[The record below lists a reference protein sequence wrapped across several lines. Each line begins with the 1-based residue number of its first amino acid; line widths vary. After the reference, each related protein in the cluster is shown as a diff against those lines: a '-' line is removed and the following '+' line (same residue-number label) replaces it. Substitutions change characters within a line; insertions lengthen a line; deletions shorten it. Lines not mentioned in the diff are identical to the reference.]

1 MAENVFEAVK
11 QSVSTREAAAFY
23 GIEVKRNGMACCPFH
38 DDKNPSMKVDQR
50 FHCFG
55 CGEDGDVIDF
65 TAKLFDLSPKEAAE
79 KLAQDFGLIYDSQA
93 PPRRRYV
100 RQKNEAQKFREDRQ
114 RCYRVLSDYYYLLKK
129 WEADR
134 SPRTP
139 EEEPHPRFVE
149 AIQKKTYVEYLL
161 DLFLYESEE
170 EQKAWIAEH
179 TAEIT
184 HLERRLKIMAENKP
198 TNRERLREITDG
210 IEQGIK
216 ELFESEKY
224 MRYLSV
230 MSRFHRYSVN
240 NTMLIYMQKP
250 DATLVA
256 GYNKWKD
263 QFERHVK
270 KGEHG
275 ITIIAPTPYKKKIE
289 EQKLDPDTKAPILD
303 KDGKIVTEEKEIEI
317 PMFRPVKVF
326 DVSQTDGKPLPELA
340 SSLSG
345 NVPNYEAFMEAL
357 RRSAPVPITFEAMA
371 ADTDGYFSADH
382 QKIAIRQGM
391 SEVQTVSATVH
402 EIAHSKLHNQK
413 KIQIAN
419 DEQYQEIELFEK
431 PGLFS
436 NGRIARDDLPEGVY
450 CYDLR
455 GSDDDPGDPVSVEEK
470 VMVNHAASVLLTEP
484 LELPE
489 TGYLMLTEEEGLNFT
504 GGFSTLAQFLQEQRK
519 DRHTE
524 EVEAESISYAV
535 CKYFGIETGE
545 NSFGYIASWSQG
557 KELKELRASL
567 ETINKTSGTLI
578 SDIERHYKE
587 ICKERGIDP
596 NAKAEPETAPIEQA
610 ADAVKVSDRQ
620 PTGTLTYY
628 AAECMEFPNLGEYHD
643 NLSLEEAI
651 RIYQVIPA
659 ERMNGI
665 KGIGFE
671 LKDGSDYEGPFPILT
686 GQTIDLDTIQAIDYY
701 RDNPLVQ
708 KAVKELAAAMP
719 EMEVLGADA
728 NQQEA
733 LFLID
738 DATYLH
744 IQLCDSGWDYT
755 MYDKETMKELDGG
768 QLDMPELSRMK
779 AVFQICDDNDLDST
793 SLRHAP
799 LSMIETLQEAA
810 YQQMQAEAS
819 QMTASAQLP
828 EAQERALDE
837 YPMPDEQVSTPDM
850 QEYGYTYDGMIPVT
864 RERALELDA
873 AGLTVYVLHED
884 NTESMVFDPQEIMD
898 HGGLFGVDREE
909 WEKSPQFHEKVME
922 RQEHQQEREQ
932 AFLSQNRDCFAIY
945 QVSRDDPQNVRF
957 MNLDWLK
964 SHDISIDRSNYDL
977 IYTAPLRESG
987 TVPEQLEKLYE
998 QFNLQKPADFHS
1010 PSMSVSDIVAIKQDG
1025 KVSCHYCDSVGFTQI
1040 PGFLPENPL
1049 KNAEMAV
1056 EDDYG
1061 MIDGIINNG
1070 AKEPTVAELEQQAR
1084 SGQPISL
1091 MDLAAA
1097 AHREER
1103 EKKKSV
1109 MEQLKSQ
1116 PKAEHKKIAPKKSAE
1131 REI

>member
-1 MAENVFEAVK
+1 
-11 QSVSTREAAAFY
+11 
-23 GIEVKRNGMACCPFH
+23 
-38 DDKNPSMKVDQR
+38 
-50 FHCFG
+50 
-55 CGEDGDVIDF
+55 
-65 TAKLFDLSPKEAAE
+65 
-79 KLAQDFGLIYDSQA
+79 
-93 PPRRRYV
+93 
-100 RQKNEAQKFREDRQ
+100 
-114 RCYRVLSDYYYLLKK
+114 
-129 WEADR
+129 
-134 SPRTP
+134 
-139 EEEPHPRFVE
+139 
-149 AIQKKTYVEYLL
+149 
-161 DLFLYESEE
+161 
-170 EQKAWIAEH
+170 
-179 TAEIT
+179 
-184 HLERRLKIMAENKP
+184 MAENKP

-345 NVPNYEAFMEAL
+345 NVPNYEVFMEAL

-419 DEQYQEIELFEK
+419 DEQYQEIELFDK

-436 NGRIARDDLPEGVY
+436 NGRIVRDNLPEGVY

-455 GSDDDPGDPVSVEEK
+455 GSDYDPGEPVCVEEQ
-470 VMVNHAASVLLTEP
+470 VVVNHAGSVLLTEP
-484 LELPE
+484 LELAE
-489 TGYLMLTEEEGLNFT
+489 NGRLMLTEEEGLNFV
-504 GGFSTLAQFLQEQRK
+504 GGFSTLAQFLQEQKK

-596 NAKAEPETAPIEQA
+596 NAKKEPEMAVL
-610 ADAVKVSDRQ
+610 DA
-620 PTGTLTYY
+620 
-628 AAECMEFPNLGEYHD
+628 E
-643 NLSLEEAI
+643 
-651 RIYQVIPA
+651 
-659 ERMNGI
+659 
-665 KGIGFE
+665 
-671 LKDGSDYEGPFPILT
+671 
-686 GQTIDLDTIQAIDYY
+686 
-701 RDNPLVQ
+701 
-708 KAVKELAAAMP
+708 
-719 EMEVLGADA
+719 A

-744 IQLCDSGWDYT
+744 IQPCDSGWDYT
-755 MYDKETMKELDGG
+755 LYDAASMKELDGG
-768 QLDMPELSRMK
+768 QLDMPELSCMK
-779 AVFQICDDNDLDST
+779 AVLQICDDNDLDST
-793 SLRHAP
+793 SLRRAP
-799 LSMIETLQEAA
+799 LSMVETLQEAA
-810 YQQMQAEAS
+810 YEQMQAEAS
-819 QMTASAQLP
+819 QVTASAQLP
-828 EAQERALDE
+828 EAQEQALDE

-850 QEYGYTYDGMIPVT
+850 QEYGYSYDGMFPVT

-898 HGGLFGVDREE
+898 HGGLFGVDHEE

-945 QVSRDDPQNVRF
+945 QVSSDDPQNVRF

-987 TVPEQLEKLYE
+987 TVPEQLEKLYQ
-998 QFNLQKPADFHS
+998 QFNLEKPVDFHS
-1010 PSMSVSDIVAIKQDG
+1010 PSMSVSDIVAIRQDG

-1049 KNAEMAV
+1049 KNAEMML

-1109 MEQLKSQ
+1109 MEQLKGQ
-1116 PKAEHKKIAPKKSAE
+1116 PKTEHKKTAPKKSAE

>member
-55 CGEDGDVIDF
+55 CGADGDVIDF

-100 RQKNEAQKFREDRQ
+100 RQKTEAQKFREDRQ
-114 RCYRVLSDYYYLLKK
+114 QCYRVLSDYYYLLKK
-129 WEADR
+129 WEADH

-139 EEEPHPRFVE
+139 EEKPHPRFVE
-149 AIQKKTYVEYLL
+149 AIHKKIYVEYLL

-357 RRSAPVPITFEAMA
+357 RRSAPMPITFEAMA

-419 DEQYQEIELFEK
+419 DEQYQEIELFDK

-436 NGRIARDDLPEGVY
+436 NGRIVRDNLPEGVY

-455 GSDDDPGDPVSVEEK
+455 GSDYDPGEPVCVEER
-470 VMVNHAASVLLTEP
+470 VVVNHAGSVLLTDP
-484 LELPE
+484 LELAE
-489 TGYLMLTEEEGLNFT
+489 NGRLMLTEEEGLNFV
-504 GGFSTLAQFLQEQRK
+504 GGFSTLAQFLQEQKK

-596 NAKAEPETAPIEQA
+596 NAKKEPEMAVL
-610 ADAVKVSDRQ
+610 DA
-620 PTGTLTYY
+620 
-628 AAECMEFPNLGEYHD
+628 E
-643 NLSLEEAI
+643 
-651 RIYQVIPA
+651 
-659 ERMNGI
+659 
-665 KGIGFE
+665 
-671 LKDGSDYEGPFPILT
+671 
-686 GQTIDLDTIQAIDYY
+686 
-701 RDNPLVQ
+701 
-708 KAVKELAAAMP
+708 
-719 EMEVLGADA
+719 A

-744 IQLCDSGWDYT
+744 IQPCDSGWDYT
-755 MYDKETMKELDGG
+755 LYDAASMKELDGG

-779 AVFQICDDNDLDST
+779 AVLQICDDNDLDST

-810 YQQMQAEAS
+810 YQQMQAEVGQMAAS
-819 QMTASAQLP
+819 SQLP
-828 EAQERALDE
+828 EAQEQALDE

-850 QEYGYTYDGMIPVT
+850 QKYGYSYDGMLPVT

-884 NTESMVFDPQEIMD
+884 NTESMVFDPQEIME

-932 AFLSQNRDCFAIY
+932 AFLSQNRNCFAIY
-945 QVSRDDPQNVRF
+945 QVSRNDPQNVRF
-957 MNLDWLK
+957 MNLDWLE
-964 SHDISIDRSNYDL
+964 SHDVSVDRSNYDL
-977 IYTAPLRESG
+977 IYTAPLSESG
-987 TVPEQLEKLYE
+987 TVPEQLEKLYQ
-998 QFNLQKPADFHS
+998 QFNLEKPVDFHS

-1049 KNAEMAV
+1049 KNAEMAL

-1091 MDLAAA
+1091 MELAAA
-1097 AHREER
+1097 THREER

-1109 MEQLKSQ
+1109 MEQLKGQ
-1116 PKAEHKKIAPKKSAE
+1116 PKTEHKKTAPKKSAE

>member
-11 QSVSTREAAAFY
+11 QSVSTRDAAAFY

-55 CGEDGDVIDF
+55 CGADGDVIDF

-100 RQKNEAQKFREDRQ
+100 RQKTEAQKFREDRQ

-129 WEADR
+129 WEADN

-161 DLFLYESEE
+161 NLFLYESEE

-184 HLERRLKIMAENKP
+184 YLERRLKIMAENKP

-270 KGEHG
+270 KGAHG

-289 EQKLDPDTKAPILD
+289 EQKLDTDTKAPILD
-303 KDGKIVTEEKEIEI
+303 KDGRIVTEEKEIEI

-357 RRSAPVPITFEAMA
+357 RRSAPVSITFEAMA

-391 SEVQTVSATVH
+391 SEVQTVSVTVH

-419 DEQYQEIELFEK
+419 DEKYQEIELFDK

-436 NGRIARDDLPEGVY
+436 NGRIARDNLPEGVY

-455 GSDDDPGDPVSVEEK
+455 GSDYDPGDPVCVEER
-470 VMVNHAASVLLTEP
+470 VVVNHVGSVLLTEP
-484 LELPE
+484 LELTE
-489 TGYLMLTEEEGLNFT
+489 DGRLMLTEEKGLNFT
-504 GGFSTLAQFLQEQRK
+504 GGFSTLSQFLQEQKK

-578 SDIERHYKE
+578 SDIEHHYKE
-587 ICKERGIDP
+587 ICKERGIAP
-596 NAKAEPETAPIEQA
+596 NAKKEPEMAVL
-610 ADAVKVSDRQ
+610 DA
-620 PTGTLTYY
+620 
-628 AAECMEFPNLGEYHD
+628 E
-643 NLSLEEAI
+643 
-651 RIYQVIPA
+651 
-659 ERMNGI
+659 
-665 KGIGFE
+665 
-671 LKDGSDYEGPFPILT
+671 
-686 GQTIDLDTIQAIDYY
+686 
-701 RDNPLVQ
+701 
-708 KAVKELAAAMP
+708 
-719 EMEVLGADA
+719 A

-738 DATYLH
+738 DTTYLH
-744 IQLCDSGWDYT
+744 IQPCDSGWDYT
-755 MYDKETMKELDGG
+755 LYDAASMKELDGG

-779 AVFQICDDNDLDST
+779 AVLQICDDNDLDRDSVKY
-793 SLRHAP
+793 AP

-819 QMTASAQLP
+819 QMTASSQLP
-828 EAQERALDE
+828 EAQEQALDE
-837 YPMPDEQVSTPDM
+837 YPTPDEQVSTPDM
-850 QEYGYTYDGMIPVT
+850 QKYGYSYDGMLPVT

-909 WEKSPQFHEKVME
+909 WEKSPQFHEKVTE

-945 QVSRDDPQNVRF
+945 QVTRDDPQNVRF
-957 MNLDWLK
+957 MNLDWLE
-964 SHDISIDRSNYDL
+964 SHDVSVDRSNYDL
-977 IYTAPLRESG
+977 IYTAPLSESG
-987 TVPEQLEKLYE
+987 TVPEQLEKLYQ
-998 QFNLQKPADFHS
+998 QFNLEKPVDFHS

-1070 AKEPTVAELEQQAR
+1070 TKEPTVAELEQQAR

-1097 AHREER
+1097 THREER

-1109 MEQLKSQ
+1109 VNQLKSQ
-1116 PKAEHKKIAPKKSAE
+1116 PKAEHKKTAQKKSAE

>member
-55 CGEDGDVIDF
+55 CGADGDVIDF

-100 RQKNEAQKFREDRQ
+100 RQKTEAQKFREDRQ
-114 RCYRVLSDYYYLLKK
+114 QCYRVLSDYYYLLKK
-129 WEADR
+129 WEADH

-139 EEEPHPRFVE
+139 EEKPHPRFVE
-149 AIQKKTYVEYLL
+149 AIHKKIYVEYLL

-326 DVSQTDGKPLPELA
+326 DVSQTDGKPLPELV

-357 RRSAPVPITFEAMA
+357 RRSAPMPITFEAMA
-371 ADTDGYFSADH
+371 ADTDGYFSANH

-419 DEQYQEIELFEK
+419 DEQYQEIELFDK

-436 NGRIARDDLPEGVY
+436 NGRIVRDNLPEGVY

-455 GSDDDPGDPVSVEEK
+455 GSDYDPGEPVCVEER
-470 VMVNHAASVLLTEP
+470 VVVNHAGSVLLTDP
-484 LELPE
+484 LELAE
-489 TGYLMLTEEEGLNFT
+489 NGRLMLTEEEGLNFV
-504 GGFSTLAQFLQEQRK
+504 GGFSTLAQFLQEQKK

-596 NAKAEPETAPIEQA
+596 NAKKEPEMAVL
-610 ADAVKVSDRQ
+610 DA
-620 PTGTLTYY
+620 
-628 AAECMEFPNLGEYHD
+628 E
-643 NLSLEEAI
+643 
-651 RIYQVIPA
+651 
-659 ERMNGI
+659 
-665 KGIGFE
+665 
-671 LKDGSDYEGPFPILT
+671 
-686 GQTIDLDTIQAIDYY
+686 
-701 RDNPLVQ
+701 
-708 KAVKELAAAMP
+708 
-719 EMEVLGADA
+719 A

-744 IQLCDSGWDYT
+744 IQPCDSGWDYT
-755 MYDKETMKELDGG
+755 LYDAASMKELDGG

-779 AVFQICDDNDLDST
+779 AVLQICDDNDLDST

-810 YQQMQAEAS
+810 YQQMQAEVGQMAAS
-819 QMTASAQLP
+819 SQLP
-828 EAQERALDE
+828 EAQEQALDE
-837 YPMPDEQVSTPDM
+837 YPTPDEQVSTPDM
-850 QEYGYTYDGMIPVT
+850 QKYGYSYDGMLPVT

-884 NTESMVFDPQEIMD
+884 NTESMVFDPQEIME

-932 AFLSQNRDCFAIY
+932 AFLSQNRNCFAIY
-945 QVSRDDPQNVRF
+945 QVSRNDPQNVRF
-957 MNLDWLK
+957 MNLDWLE
-964 SHDISIDRSNYDL
+964 SHDVSVDRSNYDL
-977 IYTAPLRESG
+977 IYTAPLSESG
-987 TVPEQLEKLYE
+987 TVPEQLEKLYQ
-998 QFNLQKPADFHS
+998 QFNLEKPVDFHS

-1049 KNAEMAV
+1049 KNAEMAL

-1091 MDLAAA
+1091 MELAAA
-1097 AHREER
+1097 THREER

-1109 MEQLKSQ
+1109 MEQLKGQ
-1116 PKAEHKKIAPKKSAE
+1116 PKTEHKKTAPKKSAE

>member
-11 QSVSTREAAAFY
+11 QSVSTRDAAAFY

-38 DDKNPSMKVDQR
+38 DDKNPSMKLNEEY
-50 FHCFG
+50 FYCFG
-55 CGEDGDVIDF
+55 CGATGDVIDF

-100 RQKNEAQKFREDRQ
+100 RQKTEAQQFREDRQ
-114 RCYRVLSDYYYLLKK
+114 RCYRVLSDYYHLLKK
-129 WEADR
+129 WESDH

-139 EEEPHPRFVE
+139 EEKPHPRFVE
-149 AIQKKTYVEYLL
+149 AIHKKIYVEYLL

-256 GYNKWKD
+256 GYNKWKA

-303 KDGKIVTEEKEIEI
+303 KDGKIITEEKEIEI

-357 RRSAPVPITFEAMA
+357 RRSALVPITFEAMA

-419 DEQYQEIELFEK
+419 DEQYQEIELFDK

-436 NGRIARDDLPEGVY
+436 NGRIVRDNLPEDVY

-455 GSDDDPGDPVSVEEK
+455 GSDYDPGEQVCVEER
-470 VMVNHAASVLLTEP
+470 VVVNHAGSVLLTEP
-484 LELPE
+484 LELAE
-489 TGYLMLTEEEGLNFT
+489 DGRLMLTEEEGLNFV

-596 NAKAEPETAPIEQA
+596 NAKKEPEMAVL
-610 ADAVKVSDRQ
+610 DA
-620 PTGTLTYY
+620 
-628 AAECMEFPNLGEYHD
+628 E
-643 NLSLEEAI
+643 
-651 RIYQVIPA
+651 
-659 ERMNGI
+659 
-665 KGIGFE
+665 
-671 LKDGSDYEGPFPILT
+671 
-686 GQTIDLDTIQAIDYY
+686 
-701 RDNPLVQ
+701 
-708 KAVKELAAAMP
+708 
-719 EMEVLGADA
+719 A

-744 IQLCDSGWDYT
+744 IQPCDSGWDYT
-755 MYDKETMKELDGG
+755 IYDAASMKELDGG

-779 AVFQICDDNDLDST
+779 AVLQICDDNDLDRDSVKY
-793 SLRHAP
+793 AP

-819 QMTASAQLP
+819 QMTASSQLP
-828 EAQERALDE
+828 EAQEQALDE

-850 QEYGYTYDGMIPVT
+850 QEYGYFYDGMLPVT

-884 NTESMVFDPQEIMD
+884 NTESMVFDSQEIMD
-898 HGGLFGVDREE
+898 HGGIFGVDREE

-932 AFLSQNRDCFAIY
+932 AFLAQNRDCFAIY

-1084 SGQPISL
+1084 SGQSISL

-1116 PKAEHKKIAPKKSAE
+1116 PKAEHKKTAPKKSAE

>member
-55 CGEDGDVIDF
+55 CGADGDVIDL
-65 TAKLFDLSPKEAAE
+65 TARLYNLSPKEAAE

-100 RQKNEAQKFREDRQ
+100 RQKTEAQKFREDRQ
-114 RCYRVLSDYYYLLKK
+114 QCYRVLSDYYYLLKK
-129 WEADR
+129 WEADH

-139 EEEPHPRFVE
+139 EEKPHPRFVE
-149 AIQKKTYVEYLL
+149 AIHKKIYVEYLL

-303 KDGKIVTEEKEIEI
+303 KDGKIITEEKEIEI

-402 EIAHSKLHNQK
+402 EIAHSKLHNQN

-419 DEQYQEIELFEK
+419 DEQYQEIELFDK

-436 NGRIARDDLPEGVY
+436 NGRIVRDNLPEGVY

-455 GSDDDPGDPVSVEEK
+455 GSDYDPGEPVCVEEQ
-470 VMVNHAASVLLTEP
+470 VVVNHAGSVLLTDP
-484 LELPE
+484 LELAE
-489 TGYLMLTEEEGLNFT
+489 NGRLMLTEEEGLNFV
-504 GGFSTLAQFLQEQRK
+504 GGFSTLAQFLQEQKK

-596 NAKAEPETAPIEQA
+596 NAKKEPEMAVL
-610 ADAVKVSDRQ
+610 DA
-620 PTGTLTYY
+620 
-628 AAECMEFPNLGEYHD
+628 E
-643 NLSLEEAI
+643 
-651 RIYQVIPA
+651 
-659 ERMNGI
+659 
-665 KGIGFE
+665 
-671 LKDGSDYEGPFPILT
+671 
-686 GQTIDLDTIQAIDYY
+686 
-701 RDNPLVQ
+701 
-708 KAVKELAAAMP
+708 
-719 EMEVLGADA
+719 A

-744 IQLCDSGWDYT
+744 IQPCDSGWDYT
-755 MYDKETMKELDGG
+755 LYDAASMKELDGG

-779 AVFQICDDNDLDST
+779 AVLQICDDNDLDST

-810 YQQMQAEAS
+810 YQQMQAEVGQMAAS
-819 QMTASAQLP
+819 SQLP
-828 EAQERALDE
+828 EAQEQALDE
-837 YPMPDEQVSTPDM
+837 YPTPDEQVSTPDM
-850 QEYGYTYDGMIPVT
+850 QKYGYSYDGMLPVT

-884 NTESMVFDPQEIMD
+884 NTESMVFDPQEIME

-932 AFLSQNRDCFAIY
+932 AFLSQNRNCFAIY
-945 QVSRDDPQNVRF
+945 QVSRNDPQNVRF
-957 MNLDWLK
+957 MNLDWLE
-964 SHDISIDRSNYDL
+964 SHDVSVDRSNYDL

-987 TVPEQLEKLYE
+987 TVPEQLEKLYQ
-998 QFNLQKPADFHS
+998 QFNLEKPVDFHS

-1025 KVSCHYCDSVGFTQI
+1025 KVSCHYGDSVGFTQI

-1084 SGQPISL
+1084 NGQPISL
-1091 MDLAAA
+1091 MDLATA

>member
-11 QSVSTREAAAFY
+11 QSVSTREAAEFY
-23 GIEVKRNGMACCPFH
+23 GIKVSRTGMACCPFH
-38 DDKNPSMKVDQR
+38 DDKNPSMKLNKEY
-50 FHCFG
+50 FYCFG
-55 CGEDGDVIDF
+55 CGATGDVIDL
-65 TAKLFDLSPKEAAE
+65 TARLYNLAPKEAAE

-93 PPRRRYV
+93 PPRRKYV
-100 RQKNEAQKFREDRQ
+100 RQKTEAQQFREDRQ
-114 RCYRVLSDYYYLLKK
+114 RCYRILSDYYYLLKK
-129 WEADR
+129 WENVH

-139 EEEPHPRFVE
+139 EEEPHPLFVE
-149 AIQKKTYVEYLL
+149 AIQKKNYVEYLL

-170 EQKAWIAEH
+170 EQRAWVAEH

-256 GYNKWKD
+256 GFNKWKN

-289 EQKLDPDTKAPILD
+289 EMKRDPDTHAPILD
-303 KDGKIVTEEKEIEI
+303 ADGKAVMEKKEIEI

-345 NVPNYEAFMEAL
+345 TVPHYEAFLEAL
-357 RRSAPVPITFEAMA
+357 RRSAPVPIEFEPMA
-371 ADTDGYFSADH
+371 DNMDGYFSPER
-382 QKIAIRQGM
+382 QRIAIREGM
-391 SEVQTVSATVH
+391 SEVQTVSAAVH

-413 KIQIAN
+413 KIQIDN
-419 DEQYQEIELFEK
+419 DQQYQEVELFEK
-431 PGLFS
+431 PALFS
-436 NGRIARDDLPEGVY
+436 NGRISHDDLPEGVY

-455 GSDDDPGDPVSVEEK
+455 GSDDDPGFPICVEER
-470 VMVNHAASVLLTEP
+470 VVVNHAGSVILTAP
-484 LELPE
+484 LEFS
-489 TGYLMLTEEEGLNFT
+489 EEGRLYFTDENGLNFN
-504 GGFSTLAQFLQEQRK
+504 GGMLTLSQFLQEQKK
-519 DRHTE
+519 DRRTE

-535 CKYFGIETGE
+535 CQYFGIQTGE
-545 NSFGYIASWSQG
+545 NSFGYIASWSKG

-567 ETINKTSGTLI
+567 ETINKTSCELI
-578 SDIERHYKE
+578 NDIERHYKE
-587 ICKERGIDP
+587 ICKERGIDLT
-596 NAKAEPETAPIEQA
+596 AKQEPEQA
-610 ADAVKVSDRQ
+610 D
-620 PTGTLTYY
+620 
-628 AAECMEFPNLGEYHD
+628 
-643 NLSLEEAI
+643 
-651 RIYQVIPA
+651 IP
-659 ERMNGI
+659 
-665 KGIGFE
+665 
-671 LKDGSDYEGPFPILT
+671 
-686 GQTIDLDTIQAIDYY
+686 
-701 RDNPLVQ
+701 Q
-708 KAVKELAAAMP
+708 K
-719 EMEVLGADA
+719 
-728 NQQEA
+728 A
-733 LFLID
+733 LFLLN

-744 IQLCDSGWDYT
+744 IQPCDTGWDYT
-755 MYDKETMKELDGG
+755 LYDKETMKELDGG
-768 QLDMPELSRMK
+768 QLDEPELSRSA
-779 AVFQICDDNDLDST
+779 AVRQICEGLELENPSIQD
-793 SLRHAP
+793 AP
-799 LSMIETLQEAA
+799 LSMIETLQDAA
-810 YQQMQAEAS
+810 CQQMQEQVSQQTAE
-819 QMTASAQLP
+819 TAATQLP
-828 EAQERALDE
+828 DAQEQSLDE
-837 YPMPDEQVSTPDM
+837 YPMPDSEVSVSDM
-850 QEYGYTYDGMIPVT
+850 QEYGYLYDGMLPVT

-873 AGLTVYVLHED
+873 AGLTVYLLHED
-884 NTESMVFDPQEIMD
+884 NTESMVFDTEEIME
-898 HGGLFGVDREE
+898 HGGLFGVEHEE
-909 WEKSPQFHEKVME
+909 WEQSPAFHEKVLE
-922 RQEHQQEREQ
+922 RQERQMEREQ
-932 AFLSQNRDCFAIY
+932 AFLAHEGSCFAIY

-957 MNLDWLK
+957 MNLDWLQ
-964 SHDISIDRSNYDL
+964 SHNLAVDRNNYDM
-977 IYTAPLRESG
+977 IYTAPLNGSG
-987 TVPEQLEKLYE
+987 SAMEQLETLYE
-998 QFNLQKPADFHS
+998 QFNLQKPVDFHS

-1025 KVSCHYCDSVGFTQI
+1025 KVSCHYCDSVGFTEI
-1040 PGFLPENPL
+1040 PGFLPDNPL
-1049 KNAEMAV
+1049 KNAEMML

-1070 AKEPTVAELEQQAR
+1070 PKERTVAQLEQQAR

-1103 EKKKSV
+1103 DKKKSV

-1116 PKAEHKKIAPKKSAE
+1116 PRTERKKAAPKKSAE